1 VGSSVVV
8 VVVVHE
14 CPPVVSAAG
23 VEREPGDRLRCT
35 AGVTKKTKS
44 RVKSPSN
51 DRNFAVEK
59 DLKDRSNE
67 SKNWAQRPLNGLMC
81 VCVCGHNA
89 DRWYPSKPP
98 VNVND
103 DL

>member
-35 AGVTKKTKS
+35 AGVTKKKQ
-44 RVKSPSN
+44 K
-51 DRNFAVEK
+51 AV
-59 DLKDRSNE
+59 
-67 SKNWAQRPLNGLMC
+67 
-81 VCVCGHNA
+81 
-89 DRWYPSKPP
+89 
-98 VNVND
+98 
-103 DL
+103 

>member
-35 AGVTKKTKS
+35 AGVTKKNK
-44 RVKSPSN
+44 KPC
-51 DRNFAVEK
+51 EK
-59 DLKDRSNE
+59 PFKRS
-67 SKNWAQRPLNGLMC
+67 KILQWR
-81 VCVCGHNA
+81 
-89 DRWYPSKPP
+89 KI
-98 VNVND
+98 
-103 DL
+103 